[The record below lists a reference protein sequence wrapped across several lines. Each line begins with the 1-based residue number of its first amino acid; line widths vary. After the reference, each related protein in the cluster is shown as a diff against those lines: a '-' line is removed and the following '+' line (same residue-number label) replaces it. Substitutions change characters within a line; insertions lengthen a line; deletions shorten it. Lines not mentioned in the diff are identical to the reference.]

1 MYEKEIVAYMLKECG
16 GLHPYYV
23 SRIAALLDMEF
34 LKEKGKKLTEFDYQ
48 KMQYGFYSTKIPEVI
63 NSLNVE
69 KVEGENGKYMKL
81 KDENMEIDLPGEI
94 KSKINK
100 ILDEICDLSDDDIN
114 RKVIESP
121 YYEKL

>member
-1 MYEKEIVAYMLKECG
+1 MYEKEIIAYMLKECG

-48 KMQYGFYSTKIPEVI
+48 KMQYGFYSNKIPEMI
-63 NSLNVE
+63 NSLDVE
-69 KVEGENGKYMKL
+69 KVEDENGKYLKL
-81 KDENMEIDLPGEI
+81 KNENIDIDLPEEI

-100 ILDEICDLSDDDIN
+100 ILDEICELSDDEIN
-114 RKVIESP
+114 RKVIDSP

>member
-23 SRIAALLDMEF
+23 SRIAALLDIEY
-34 LKEKGKKLTEFDYQ
+34 LKEKGKKLTDFDYQ
-48 KMQYGFYSTKIPEVI
+48 KMQYGFSSNKIPEVL

-69 KVEGENGKYMKL
+69 KVEGEHGKYMKL
-81 KDENMEIDLPGEI
+81 KNENIEIDLPEEI
-94 KSKINK
+94 KSKIDK
-100 ILDEICDLSDDDIN
+100 ILDEICDLSDDEIN
-114 RKVIESP
+114 RKVVESA